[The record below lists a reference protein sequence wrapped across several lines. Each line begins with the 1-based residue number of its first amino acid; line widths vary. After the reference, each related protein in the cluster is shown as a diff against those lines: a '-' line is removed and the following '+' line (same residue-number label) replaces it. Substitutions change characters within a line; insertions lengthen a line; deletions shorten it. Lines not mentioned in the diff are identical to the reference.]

1 MNPLAA
7 GPNAAAGSPNA
18 PRQSVTDQLRAV
30 DTSVLDRLVSIRQE
44 EAQLDD
50 FRSRAEAKKSDVSE
64 AVYRRVVDDYAK
76 RGAALEQQALPLRTK
91 ARTEYR
97 KLRQLVDHISR
108 AYEQAKLEKEELE
121 FRHAVGELDD
131 DRLGEQLQ
139 SPQRV
144 LDECRADMACID
156 EHKAR
161 FIEALG
167 SESALES
174 PGPSEPLEPV
184 APAGPAK
191 RGDIAPAAPAAPVLK
206 QVPATPVPIGFE
218 SPLRSTPSSDAT
230 MMVAADE
237 TRMIAPGELSLLS
250 PSPDDTSEGQTI
262 LVPLAA
268 LISETDSL
276 PQKEYRL
283 GAINYL
289 GRAEDNQVQ
298 ITSPGVSRKHA
309 VIMAAPRGFAVKDLG
324 SQNGIAVNGE
334 RVTERTLTDGDRVEI
349 GGVSFVF
356 RSPWPILS
364 PSKVSTGTTARPGAK
379 SR

>member
-7 GPNAAAGSPNA
+7 GSNAAAGSSNA
-18 PRQSVTDQLRAV
+18 PRPSVTDQLRAV

-50 FRSRAEAKKSDVSE
+50 FRSRAEGRKGDVSE
-64 AVYRRVVDDYAK
+64 AVYRRVIDDYAK
-76 RGAALEQQALPLRTK
+76 RSATLEQQALPLRSK

-108 AYEQAKLEKEELE
+108 VYEQAKLEKEELE

-131 DRLGEQLQ
+131 DRVAEQLQ

-144 LDECRADMACID
+144 LDECRADMTCID

-174 PGPSEPLEPV
+174 GPLEAPEAAALAGGAKRAETAPVVAAAPV
-184 APAGPAK
+184 AQQ
-191 RGDIAPAAPAAPVLK
+191 APAASA
-206 QVPATPVPIGFE
+206 PIG
-218 SPLRSTPSSDAT
+218 STPPPSTSSSDAT

-237 TRMIAPGELSLLS
+237 TRMIAPSAVSLS

-268 LISETDSL
+268 LISESESL

-283 GAINYL
+283 GAVNYL

-334 RVTERTLTDGDRVEI
+334 RVTERTLADGDRVEI

-356 RSPWPILS
+356 RSPWPILGAA
-364 PSKVSTGTTARPGAK
+364 KAATGPTARPGAK